1 MITTDDIST
10 NIAIPSFDPRVTVTA
25 IKQSFIITKRKNT
38 FLVQFSFSEL
48 AVSPYP
54 TTTLQIQTTL
64 ADMLRISAQL
74 HLSGNIY
81 RPTMEQQLKNF
92 FRKKGWIIQD

>member
-10 NIAIPSFDPRVTVTA
+10 NIAIPSFDPMATVRG
-25 IKQSFIITKRKNT
+25 IKQTFVINKGKNT

-54 TTTLQIQTTL
+54 ATTLQIQTTL

-74 HLSGNIY
+74 HLAGNIY
-81 RPTMEQQLKNF
+81 RPVMEQQLKNF
-92 FRKKGWIIQD
+92 FRKKGWTIQD